1 MLADALAN
9 GGVPPELAISDGQL
23 ALHLVGTHHG
33 RGRPLP
39 PMPAAEGVPPEPFAV
54 ELCGIRCAARGDGLD
69 GWAQGA
75 WFERFFSLQ
84 ERYGPWSLAY
94 LEALLVLADRTVS
107 REGG

>member
-1 MLADALAN
+1 MDAAGRFLRCR
-9 GGVPPELAISDGQL
+9 PPKECHPSLS
-23 ALHLVGTHHG
+23 
-33 RGRPLP
+33 RSS
-39 PMPAAEGVPPEPFAV
+39 
-54 ELCGIRCAARGDGLD
+54 CAGSGAPRGDGLD